1 MFARILCPIAGA
13 AGDRRALDAAA
24 SLALAFSS
32 HVEVLHARPDPT
44 AFVPYLGEG
53 MSPGAVEA
61 LIGDAE
67 RRAEESE
74 RRASE
79 AFASWSRERGV
90 AQSKA
95 AASPRV
101 ASCSWR
107 REDGAEDF
115 WIARRGRLAD
125 LVVVAAPGGEA
136 SVAATAAA
144 EAALL
149 DTGRPVLLAPSAPVV
164 VAGVAVVAWN
174 GSQQAARAVGAALPL
189 LARAREVHVVTIEE
203 AGRPADPT
211 DLAEY
216 LAWHG
221 VAARA
226 RMADRDAA
234 GIAATIDAACTQSA
248 AALLVMGA
256 YTHSRVRELIFGGVT
271 AHTLRDCRIPTL
283 LAH

>member
-90 AQSKA
+90 AQNTA

-149 DTGRPVLLAPSAPVV
+149 DTGRPVLLAPSAPVA

-203 AGRPADPT
+203 TGRPADPA
-211 DLAEY
+211 DLVEY

-234 GIAATIDAACTQSA
+234 GVAATIDAACTQSV

-256 YTHSRVRELIFGGVT
+256 YTHSRMRELIFGGVT
-271 AHTLRDCRIPTL
+271 AHMLRDCRIPTL

>member
-1 MFARILCPIAGA
+1 MYARILCPVSGST
-13 AGDRRALDAAA
+13 GDRRALDAAA
-24 SLALAFSS
+24 SVALAFSS

-53 MSPGAVEA
+53 MSPGAVDA

-67 RRAEESE
+67 RRAEECE
-74 RRASE
+74 RRA
-79 AFASWSRERGV
+79 ADTFAAWSRERGV
-90 AQSKA
+90 GQSKA

-101 ASCSWR
+101 ASCTWR

-115 WIARRGRLAD
+115 WIARRGRVAD

-136 SVAATAAA
+136 GVAATAAA

-149 DTGRPVLLAPSAPVV
+149 DTGRPVLLAPSAPVAV
-164 VAGVAVVAWN
+164 SGVALVAWN
-174 GSQQAARAVGAALPL
+174 GSQQAARAAGAALPL
-189 LARAREVHVVTIEE
+189 LARAREVHVLTIEE
-203 AGRPADPT
+203 TGRPADPA
-211 DLAEY
+211 DLVEY

-221 VAARA
+221 VAATGRSVA
-226 RMADRDAA
+226 REDA
-234 GIAATIDAACTQSA
+234 GIAATIDAACTRSV

-256 YTHSRVRELIFGGVT
+256 FTHSRVRELIFGGVT
-271 AHTLRDCRIPTL
+271 AHALRDCRIPTL